1 MLIDFSKNLNNESAY
16 HLQRELN
23 MKKTIT
29 LIVIATTFFYSCNT
43 SEKKEKKEEK
53 KISKRDYSI
62 TKNNAYND
70 LFLDSVDVVKYIADN
85 KIPDSISPR
94 IISFYN
100 TRNYEYA
107 WFSSDGLSEQAMGFS
122 SLLNFIGDIS
132 FRQKK
137 LWKKMDDLMADTN
150 LKVSESNK
158 SILSTELLLTEKLIE
173 YSRANFQKG
182 YVKRKELERFI
193 PFKKQ
198 ELIALADSLLNK
210 KHKDDKYFSDIN
222 QAYKLLS
229 DQLRKYVGI
238 AKSGGWPTIGEIN
251 KKDFKLNKSSSQVLS
266 MKKILMAT
274 SDIPVKDTS
283 DIYDETLKNGI
294 KSFQKRFGF
303 TPDGKLNDKLIE
315 QMNVPVI
322 DRIKQ
327 ILINMNRMRWLPQEP
342 EGRLI
347 EINIPA
353 FILHV
358 YNGKNTVFS
367 MPVVV
372 GKDGHNTTLF
382 SDLMT
387 TIVFSP
393 YWNVPPSIVKK
404 EIVPGMDS
412 DQNYLDEHNMEI
424 TGEENGLPVVRQKP
438 GLDNSLGK
446 VKFLFPNSFN
456 IYLHDTPA
464 KELFNKDIRAYSHGC
479 IRVADAEKMANYLLK
494 DNNKW
499 APEKINEAMN
509 SGKEQYVKLNDP
521 VPVFITYYTAWVDQN
536 RVLNFRDDIYGHDKE
551 VTEKMFLKKHLK

>member
-1 MLIDFSKNLNNESAY
+1 MLIDFSKNVRNESAY
-16 HLQRELN
+16 HLQRVLN
-23 MKKTIT
+23 MKKIIT
-29 LIVIATTFFYSCNT
+29 LIIIATALFYSCNT

-70 LFLDSVDVVKYIADN
+70 LFLDSADVEKYIADN
-85 KIPDSISPR
+85 KIPDSISRR

-107 WFSSDGLSEQAMGFS
+107 WFSAGGLSEQAMGFS
-122 SLLNFIGDIS
+122 SLLNFTSDTS
-132 FRQKK
+132 TSQKK
-137 LWKKMDDLMADTN
+137 LEKKMDDLMTDST

-158 SILSTELLLTEKLIE
+158 SILNTELLLTEKLIE

-198 ELIALADSLLNK
+198 DPIALADSLLNK

-222 QAYKLLS
+222 QSYKLLS

-238 AKSGGWPTIGEIN
+238 AKSGGWPAIGAIN
-251 KKDFKLNKSSSQVLS
+251 RKDFKLNKSSPQILS
-266 MKKILMAT
+266 LKKMLMIT
-274 SDIPVKDTS
+274 GDISVKDTS
-283 DIYDETLKNGI
+283 DIYDENLQNGI

-315 QMNVPVI
+315 QMKVPVI
-322 DRIKQ
+322 ERIKQ

-347 EINIPA
+347 EVNIPA

-358 YNGKNTVFS
+358 YNGKDPVFS

-404 EIVPGMDS
+404 EIVPAMDS

-464 KELFNKDIRAYSHGC
+464 KELFHKDIRAYSHGC
-479 IRVADAEKMANYLLK
+479 IRLADAEKMANYLLK
-494 DNNKW
+494 DNRKW
-499 APEKINEAMN
+499 TPEKINEAMN
-509 SGKEQYVKLNDP
+509 SGKEQSVKLNDP
-521 VPVFITYYTAWVDQN
+521 VPVFITYYTSWVDQTGQ
-536 RVLNFRDDIYGHDKE
+536 LNFRDDIYGHDKE
-551 VTEKMFLKKHLK
+551 VAEKMFLK

>member
-1 MLIDFSKNLNNESAY
+1 
-16 HLQRELN
+16 
-23 MKKTIT
+23 MKRIIT

-70 LFLDSVDVVKYIADN
+70 LFLDSADVMKYIADN
-85 KIPDSISPR
+85 KIPDSISR
-94 IISFYN
+94 RVISFYN

-122 SLLNFIGDIS
+122 SLLNFTGDTS
-132 FRQKK
+132 SRQKK
-137 LWKKMDDLMADTN
+137 LEKEMDDLMTDTN

-158 SILSTELLLTEKLIE
+158 SILNTELLLTEKLIG
-173 YSRANFQKG
+173 YSLTNFEKG

-193 PFKKQ
+193 PFKKRDAIQ
-198 ELIALADSLLNK
+198 LADSLLNK

-222 QAYKLLS
+222 QSYKLLS

-238 AKSGGWPTIGEIN
+238 AKSGGWPVIGEIN
-251 KKDFKLNKSSSQVLS
+251 KKDFKLNKSSPQVLL
-266 MKKILMAT
+266 MKKMLMST
-274 SDIPVKDTS
+274 GDISFKDTS
-283 DIYDETLKNGI
+283 DMYDETLENGI
-294 KSFQKRFGF
+294 KNFQKRFGF

-315 QMNVPVI
+315 QMNVPLI

-347 EINIPA
+347 EVNIPA

-358 YNGKNTVFS
+358 YDGKDTVFS

-404 EIVPGMDS
+404 EIIPGMDS

-479 IRVADAEKMANYLLK
+479 IRLADAEKMANYLLK
-494 DNNKW
+494 NNNKW
-499 APEKINEAMN
+499 TPEKINEAMN
-509 SGKEQYVKLNDP
+509 SGEEKYVKLNDP
-521 VPVFITYYTAWVDQN
+521 VPVFITYYTAWVAQN
-536 RVLNFRDDIYGHDKE
+536 GQLNFRNDIYGHDKE
-551 VTEKMFLKKHLK
+551 VAEKMFLK

>member
-1 MLIDFSKNLNNESAY
+1 MLIDCSKNFYNESAY

-23 MKKTIT
+23 MKRIIT

-70 LFLDSVDVVKYIADN
+70 LFLDSADVMKYIADN
-85 KIPDSISPR
+85 KIPDSISR
-94 IISFYN
+94 RVISFYN

-122 SLLNFIGDIS
+122 SLLNFTGDTS
-132 FRQKK
+132 SRQKK
-137 LWKKMDDLMADTN
+137 LEKEMDDLMTDTN

-158 SILSTELLLTEKLIE
+158 SILNTELLLTEKLIG
-173 YSRANFQKG
+173 YSLTNFEKG

-193 PFKKQ
+193 PFKKRDAIQ
-198 ELIALADSLLNK
+198 LADSLLNK

-222 QAYKLLS
+222 QSYKLLS

-238 AKSGGWPTIGEIN
+238 AKSGGWPVIGEIN
-251 KKDFKLNKSSSQVLS
+251 KKDFKLNKSSPQVLL
-266 MKKILMAT
+266 MKKMLMST
-274 SDIPVKDTS
+274 GDISFKDTS
-283 DIYDETLKNGI
+283 DMYDETLENGI
-294 KSFQKRFGF
+294 KNFQKRFGF

-315 QMNVPVI
+315 QMNVPLI

-347 EINIPA
+347 EVNIPA

-358 YNGKNTVFS
+358 YDGKDTVFS

-404 EIVPGMDS
+404 EIIPGMDS

-479 IRVADAEKMANYLLK
+479 IRLADAEKMANYLLK
-494 DNNKW
+494 NNNKW
-499 APEKINEAMN
+499 TPEKINEAMN
-509 SGKEQYVKLNDP
+509 SGEEKYVKLNHP
-521 VPVFITYYTAWVDQN
+521 VPVFITYYTAWVAQN
-536 RVLNFRDDIYGHDKE
+536 GQLNFRNDIYGHDKE
-551 VTEKMFLKKHLK
+551 VAQKMFLK